1 MTQARVVL
9 RDTALQRSEQLL
21 QVTNLGSFSELINVL
36 ISRYGSHLEQTWE
49 VRPMAPS
56 LTVPEQPPEA
66 FFQPPEQK
74 NFTFEEPLSGI

>member
-9 RDTALQRSEQLL
+9 RDTAFQRGERLL

-36 ISRYGSHLEQTWE
+36 ISRYGTHLEQTWE

-56 LTVPEQPPEA
+56 LTLPEPSPESS
-66 FFQPPEQK
+66 QTQEPN
-74 NFTFEEPLSGI
+74 NFTFDEPLSGI